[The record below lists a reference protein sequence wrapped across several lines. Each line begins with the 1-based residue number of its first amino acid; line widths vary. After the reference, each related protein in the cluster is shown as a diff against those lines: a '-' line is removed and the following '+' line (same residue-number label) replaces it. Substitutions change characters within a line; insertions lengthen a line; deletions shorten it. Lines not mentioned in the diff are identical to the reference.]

1 MSAVMAMLKFALSEA
16 TAPCAASA
24 PPRSRRRR
32 GARSANETEAEAAQY
47 ARKRLGIIMPRDHC
61 AAGDHRWV
69 DAREQQELAVPKRD
83 NRWMEFLRA
92 R

>member
-1 MSAVMAMLKFALSEA
+1 MRRLG
-16 TAPCAASA
+16 ASPIA
-24 PPRSRRRR
+24 PPTA

-69 DAREQQELAVPKRD
+69 DAREQQKLAVPKRD